1 MASPAEGPTTVGL
14 MGRMMNVS
22 HATRNASLADSE
34 TELMGKTSDDVLK
47 KNNPERRTFVL
58 TRSGNVGTFK
68 YAASTWTGDNAT
80 RSVEIAVTQSYGS

>member
-1 MASPAEGPTTVGL
+1 
-14 MGRMMNVS
+14 
-22 HATRNASLADSE
+22 
-34 TELMGKTSDDVLK
+34 MGKTSDDVLK

-80 RSVEIAVTQSYGS
+80 RSVELGVTQSYGG